1 MRYVD
6 LFMYFV
12 SVYNTCMKIIF
23 ITSTATIIYLMRYKL
38 PYCTT
43 YDALGDQFPHLKVL
57 IPVAILC
64 TCVLN
69 TGWTAWNFSWS
80 FSLWLEA
87 VAFVPQIVMLHKMR
101 VVENL
106 TSHYVAFLGLY
117 RFFYILNWIY
127 RYQYED
133 FFCWT
138 QSVAAVVQTG
148 LYVDFLYYY
157 FKSLKEGKP
166 VRYELPV

>member
-23 ITSTATIIYLMRYKL
+23 IASTATIIYLMRYKL

-57 IPVAILC
+57 IPVAIVC

-87 VAFVPQIVMLHKMR
+87 VAFVP
-101 VVENL
+101 
-106 TSHYVAFLGLY
+106 
-117 RFFYILNWIY
+117 
-127 RYQYED
+127 
-133 FFCWT
+133 
-138 QSVAAVVQTG
+138 
-148 LYVDFLYYY
+148 
-157 FKSLKEGKP
+157 
-166 VRYELPV
+166 

>member
-1 MRYVD
+1 MD
-6 LFMYFV
+6 CMEFFMELLF
-12 SVYNTCMKIIF
+12 
-23 ITSTATIIYLMRYKL
+23 
-38 PYCTT
+38 
-43 YDALGDQFPHLKVL
+43 
-57 IPVAILC
+57 VARP
-64 TCVLN
+64 
-69 TGWTAWNFSWS
+69 
-80 FSLWLEA
+80 

-138 QSVAAVVQTG
+138 QSIAA
-148 LYVDFLYYY
+148 LL
-157 FKSLKEGKP
+157 
-166 VRYELPV
+166 